1 MKWTNFPIF
10 YEAVETGGTVEIPE
24 QSVFVANGDDASSG
38 GAKSPAGDL
47 SGIRDADSVIS
58 VSVDD
63 SVISN
68 LEEKFASIAAETDQ
82 EARSNGC
89 SSGEASGSESTGK
102 KKRKRGKGAEI
113 IESSSSGALALT
125 PVGKSNG
132 VEQTPGS
139 NSTKKKKVKFML
151 KNNIVWKPNNPLPPQ
166 SMRTPPSAT
175 PRGSALKKGVPAG
188 PIRVTPTRKVGSGSK
203 RRSPNQIL
211 SITKQKPARS
221 AKSLSKGPRFAR
233 RVRKSPGSL

>member
-1 MKWTNFPIF
+1 M
-10 YEAVETGGTVEIPE
+10 EIPE
-24 QSVFVANGDDASSG
+24 QSFVVPKFGVPNGEQAQSG

-47 SGIRDADSVIS
+47 SGIRDADSVIN

-63 SVISN
+63 SVITN
-68 LEEKFASIAAETDQ
+68 LEVKFASIAAETDQ
-82 EARSNGC
+82 EARSNG
-89 SSGEASGSESTGK
+89 SSGEASPTESTGK
-102 KKRKRGKGAEI
+102 KKRKRGTKAAEVTEPSTI
-113 IESSSSGALALT
+113 SSSSGPLPLT
-125 PVGKSNG
+125 PLGKSNG
-132 VEQTPGS
+132 VDQTPGS
-139 NSTKKKKVKFML
+139 NSTKKKKVKFVL

-188 PIRVTPTRKVGSGSK
+188 PIRVTPVRKVGSGSK
-203 RRSPNQIL
+203 RRSPSQIL

-221 AKSLSKGPRFAR
+221 PKSLSKGPRFAR

>member
-1 MKWTNFPIF
+1 M
-10 YEAVETGGTVEIPE
+10 
-24 QSVFVANGDDASSG
+24 
-38 GAKSPAGDL
+38 
-47 SGIRDADSVIS
+47 RDADSVIN

-68 LEEKFASIAAETDQ
+68 LEQKFASIAAETDQ
-82 EARSNGC
+82 ESRSNG
-89 SSGEASGSESTGK
+89 SSGEAIPTEIGGK
-102 KKRKRGKGAEI
+102 KKRKRGKAAEVT
-113 IESSSSGALALT
+113 EPSSSENTPSPGQLLT
-125 PVGKSNG
+125 PPGKSNG
-132 VEQTPGS
+132 VDQTPGS
-139 NSTKKKKVKFML
+139 NSTKKKKVKFVL

-203 RRSPNQIL
+203 RRSPSQIL

-221 AKSLSKGPRFAR
+221 PKSLSKGPRFAR

>member
-1 MKWTNFPIF
+1 M
-10 YEAVETGGTVEIPE
+10 EIPE
-24 QSVFVANGDDASSG
+24 QSLVVTSFGVANALDGDQMQPG
-38 GAKSPAGDL
+38 AGDF
-47 SGIRDADSVIS
+47 SGMRDADSVIN

-68 LEEKFASIAAETDQ
+68 LEEKFASIAAETGQ
-82 EARSNGC
+82 EVRSNG
-89 SSGEASGSESTGK
+89 SSGEASPIEFVGK
-102 KKRKRGKGAEI
+102 KKRKRGKGAEV
-113 IESSSSGALALT
+113 IEPSLSENTSSPGQSLT

-132 VEQTPGS
+132 VDQTPGS
-139 NSTKKKKVKFML
+139 TSAKKKKVKFML

-203 RRSPNQIL
+203 RRSPSQIL

-221 AKSLSKGPRFAR
+221 PKSLSKGPRFAR

>member
-1 MKWTNFPIF
+1 VQP
-10 YEAVETGGTVEIPE
+10 G
-24 QSVFVANGDDASSG
+24 
-38 GAKSPAGDL
+38 AGDL
-47 SGIRDADSVIS
+47 SGMRDADSVIN

-68 LEEKFASIAAETDQ
+68 LEQKFASIAAETAQ
-82 EARSNGC
+82 EARSNG
-89 SSGEASGSESTGK
+89 SSGGATPTEIGGK
-102 KKRKRGKGAEI
+102 KKRKRGKTAEVT
-113 IESSSSGALALT
+113 EPSSSENTSSPGQLL
-125 PVGKSNG
+125 GKSIG
-132 VEQTPGS
+132 VDRTPGS
-139 NSTKKKKVKFML
+139 NSTKKKKVKFVL

-203 RRSPNQIL
+203 RRSPSQIL

-221 AKSLSKGPRFAR
+221 PKSLSKGPRFAR
-233 RVRKSPGSL
+233 RVRKSSGSL